1 MSVTDSGRPRVL
13 FLGMRNELSRATFE
27 SLSDTGVNIAGALI
41 PANGPSV
48 QESGQPIVQLYP
60 EETSSQL
67 PVLTPFL
74 QRDLLHAAWERII
87 PVFQVRQIADR
98 AVLDTLRLLRPDVA
112 CVSCFPNRIP
122 GRLLSFPRFGFL
134 NLHPSLLP
142 DYRGP
147 APLFWIFRNG
157 DQGSMGIT
165 VHRMD
170 EAFDSG
176 DILLQES
183 ISLADGISGWE
194 ADRLCGERGGLLLSR
209 VLDSLVSG
217 GLAPRPQGAKG
228 SYFNYP
234 STDDFELQIDW
245 TARRAFNFMR
255 GTAEWGQPYPLESG
269 GCRLALTHADS
280 YMPRETLTRP
290 VVREKNILLIQFS
303 QGVLV
308 ARAEEEKP

>member
-1 MSVTDSGRPRVL
+1 
-13 FLGMRNELSRATFE
+13 
-27 SLSDTGVNIAGALI
+27 VNIVGALI

-74 QRDLLHAAWERII
+74 QRDLLHAAWERSI

-98 AVLDTLRLLRPDVA
+98 VILDTLRLLRPDVA

-165 VHRMD
+165 VQRRHPLARVHKPCRW
-170 EAFDSG
+170 
-176 DILLQES
+176 DIGLGGRQAVRGTGRLATFESPRFPGVRRPSAKTTGSKRQLLQLS
-183 ISLADGISGWE
+183 F
-194 ADRLCGERGGLLLSR
+194 DR
-209 VLDSLVSG
+209 
-217 GLAPRPQGAKG
+217 
-228 SYFNYP
+228 
-234 STDDFELQIDW
+234 
-245 TARRAFNFMR
+245 
-255 GTAEWGQPYPLESG
+255 
-269 GCRLALTHADS
+269 
-280 YMPRETLTRP
+280 
-290 VVREKNILLIQFS
+290 
-303 QGVLV
+303 
-308 ARAEEEKP
+308 